1 MLLNQNINNEEI
13 DVEAIMRSVGF
24 HLCDSSCKEFKK
36 ETQPQIIN
44 ENHKKINALSA
55 RLSDQNQEHDC
66 NIDHIDDYYYSE
78 DCSKTQTNI
87 SSSITKSSSFEEF
100 FDSVDFDMAIPSE
113 YVFKILNS
121 VIFPLRPKFNI
132 RHPRKSNETMTVAPE
147 RLKCK
152 LRNWIMHFFPSY
164 TIISGIDDLMN
175 LFYTFTF
182 SYEIPEEDYRIFF
195 YKCTNVADQVASQLS
210 RVNKKTACYTD
221 RLKKQ

>member
-66 NIDHIDDYYYSE
+66 NIDHIDDYHYSE
-78 DCSKTQTNI
+78 DCSNTQTNI

-100 FDSVDFDMAIPSE
+100 FDSVDFDTAIPSE

-121 VIFPLRPKFNI
+121 VIFPLR
-132 RHPRKSNETMTVAPE
+132 
-147 RLKCK
+147 
-152 LRNWIMHFFPSY
+152 
-164 TIISGIDDLMN
+164 
-175 LFYTFTF
+175 FYEVF
-182 SYEIPEEDYRIFF
+182 
-195 YKCTNVADQVASQLS
+195 
-210 RVNKKTACYTD
+210 
-221 RLKKQ
+221 

>member
-1 MLLNQNINNEEI
+1 
-13 DVEAIMRSVGF
+13 
-24 HLCDSSCKEFKK
+24 
-36 ETQPQIIN
+36 
-44 ENHKKINALSA
+44 
-55 RLSDQNQEHDC
+55 
-66 NIDHIDDYYYSE
+66 
-78 DCSKTQTNI
+78 
-87 SSSITKSSSFEEF
+87 
-100 FDSVDFDMAIPSE
+100 
-113 YVFKILNS
+113 
-121 VIFPLRPKFNI
+121 
-132 RHPRKSNETMTVAPE
+132 MTVAPE

-182 SYEIPEEDYRIFF
+182 NYEIPEEDYRIFF